1 MNQKAEVPPEG
12 ERGVSEHKDYSGTP
26 LWRKLGIT
34 EGARVLCTRAPAGFA
49 DELQR
54 LAPIPGGV
62 EFLHRP
68 GRNVDVAIT
77 FVTRRSDLTA
87 AFPGLARSLVPAG
100 RLWIAWPKK
109 AAGVR
114 TDLDFDAVQ
123 RVGLDAGLVDNK
135 SASITETYQGLQFV
149 VRTRDRPA

>member
-1 MNQKAEVPPEG
+1 MAPCGRATGLRSEDVARIETARTGWP
-12 ERGVSEHKDYSGTP
+12 GVSEHKDYSGTP
-26 LWRKLGIT
+26 LWRKLGIK

-62 EFLHRP
+62 EFLRRP

-87 AFPGLARSLVPAG
+87 ACPALPPSLTPA
-100 RLWIAWPKK
+100 
-109 AAGVR
+109 
-114 TDLDFDAVQ
+114 
-123 RVGLDAGLVDNK
+123 
-135 SASITETYQGLQFV
+135 
-149 VRTRDRPA
+149 

>member
-1 MNQKAEVPPEG
+1 
-12 ERGVSEHKDYSGTP
+12 VSEHKDYSGTP

-54 LAPIPGGV
+54 IAPIPGGV
-62 EFLHRP
+62 EFLRRP
-68 GRNVDVAIT
+68 GHNVDVAIT
-77 FVTRRSDLTA
+77 FLTRRSDLTA
-87 AFPGLARSLVPAG
+87 TFPALARSLTSAG

-135 SASITETYQGLQFV
+135 SASITEMYQGLQFV
-149 VRTRDRPA
+149 VRTRDRST

>member
-1 MNQKAEVPPEG
+1 M
-12 ERGVSEHKDYSGTP
+12 SEHKDYSGTP
-26 LWRKLGIT
+26 LWRKLGIK

-62 EFLHRP
+62 EFLRRP

-87 AFPGLARSLVPAG
+87 RFPALARSLTPAG

-135 SASITETYQGLQFV
+135 SASITETFQGLQFV
-149 VRTRDRPA
+149 VRIRDRPA

>member
-1 MNQKAEVPPEG
+1 M
-12 ERGVSEHKDYSGTP
+12 SEHRDYSGTP

-62 EFLHRP
+62 EFLRRP

-135 SASITETYQGLQFV
+135 SASITGTYQGLQFV
-149 VRTRDRPA
+149 VRTRDRST

>member
-1 MNQKAEVPPEG
+1 M
-12 ERGVSEHKDYSGTP
+12 SEHRDYSGTP

-62 EFLHRP
+62 EFLRRP

-87 AFPGLARSLVPAG
+87 AFPPLARSLAPAG

-114 TDLDFDAVQ
+114 TDLNFDAVQ

-149 VRTRDRPA
+149 VRTRDRSA

>member
-1 MNQKAEVPPEG
+1 MSE
-12 ERGVSEHKDYSGTP
+12 ERDYSGTP

-54 LAPIPGGV
+54 IAPIPGGV
-62 EFLHRP
+62 EFLRRP

-87 AFPGLARSLVPAG
+87 AFPALARSLTPAG

-135 SASITETYQGLQFV
+135 SASITEMYQGLQFV
-149 VRTRDRPA
+149 VRTRDRST

>member
-1 MNQKAEVPPEG
+1 
-12 ERGVSEHKDYSGTP
+12 VSEHKDYSGTP

-62 EFLHRP
+62 EFLRRP

-87 AFPGLARSLVPAG
+87 AFLALARSLTPAG

-135 SASITETYQGLQFV
+135 SASITEMYQGLQFV
-149 VRTRDRPA
+149 VRTRDRST

>member
-1 MNQKAEVPPEG
+1 M
-12 ERGVSEHKDYSGTP
+12 SEHKDYSGTP
-26 LWRKLGIT
+26 LWRKLGIK
-34 EGARVLCTRAPAGFA
+34 EGARVLCTRAPVGFA

-62 EFLHRP
+62 EFLRRP

-87 AFPGLARSLVPAG
+87 TFPALARSLTPAG

-135 SASITETYQGLQFV
+135 SASITETYQGMQFV
-149 VRTRDRPA
+149 VRTRDRSA

>member
-1 MNQKAEVPPEG
+1 M
-12 ERGVSEHKDYSGTP
+12 SDHKDYSATP
-26 LWRKLGIT
+26 LWRRLGIK
-34 EGARVLCTRAPAGFA
+34 EGARVLCTRAPEGFA

-54 LAPIPGGV
+54 LARLPDGV
-62 EFLHRP
+62 EFLRRP

-87 AFPGLARSLVPAG
+87 RFPALARSVAPAG

-109 AAGVR
+109 AGGVVP
-114 TDLDFDAVQ
+114 TDLDFDAVR

-149 VRTRDRPA
+149 LRVRDRPA

>member
-1 MNQKAEVPPEG
+1 
-12 ERGVSEHKDYSGTP
+12 VSEHKDYSGTP
-26 LWRKLGIT
+26 LWRKLGIK

-49 DELQR
+49 DELKR

-62 EFLHRP
+62 EFLRRP

-87 AFPGLARSLVPAG
+87 AFPALVRSLTPAG

-109 AAGVR
+109 AAGIR

>member
-1 MNQKAEVPPEG
+1 M
-12 ERGVSEHKDYSGTP
+12 SEHKDYSGTP
-26 LWRKLGIT
+26 LWRKLGIR

-62 EFLHRP
+62 EFLRRP

-77 FVTRRSDLTA
+77 FVTRRSDLAA
-87 AFPGLARSLVPAG
+87 AFTALARSLTPAG

-114 TDLDFDAVQ
+114 TDLDFDAVH

-135 SASITETYQGLQFV
+135 SASITETFQGLQFV
-149 VRTRDRPA
+149 VRTKDRPT

>member
-1 MNQKAEVPPEG
+1 M
-12 ERGVSEHKDYSGTP
+12 SEHRDYSDTP
-26 LWRKLGIT
+26 LWRKLGIK

-54 LAPIPGGV
+54 LAPIPGGI
-62 EFLHRP
+62 EFLRRP
-68 GRNVDVAIT
+68 GRNVGVAIT

-87 AFPGLARSLVPAG
+87 AFPALARSLAPAG

-149 VRTRDRPA
+149 VRTRDRPG

>member
-1 MNQKAEVPPEG
+1 M
-12 ERGVSEHKDYSGTP
+12 SEHRDYSGTP
-26 LWRKLGIT
+26 LWRKLGIS

-62 EFLHRP
+62 EFLRRP

-87 AFPGLARSLVPAG
+87 TFPALARSLTPAG

-109 AAGVR
+109 AAGVP

-135 SASITETYQGLQFV
+135 SASITETYQGMQFV
-149 VRTRDRPA
+149 LRVRDRPA